1 MSLESIGER
10 QLRLANKEVN
20 RPRYQKEAYAR
31 NQLGIT
37 IGDIR
42 DRNMNKLDK
51 MQLQEIKHLKLKKQ

>member
-20 RPRYQKEAYAR
+20 RPSYQKEAFAR

-37 IGDIR
+37 IGDLR
-42 DRNMNKLDK
+42 ARNMQIIRQNAAARK
-51 MQLQEIKHLKLKKQ
+51 